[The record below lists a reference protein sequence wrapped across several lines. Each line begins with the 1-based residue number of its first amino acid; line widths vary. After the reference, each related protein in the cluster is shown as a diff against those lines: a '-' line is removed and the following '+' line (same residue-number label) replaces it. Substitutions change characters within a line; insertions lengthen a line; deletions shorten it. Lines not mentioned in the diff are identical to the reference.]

1 MAVREE
7 GDGNGQLGWRP
18 LPLFDQ
24 ETKDL
29 LWGQL
34 GARPPSSAW
43 VTWLELIQ
51 NWSSSFLW
59 EMFAELSDLWRRS
72 LNDNIHLTIEVCI

>member
-7 GDGNGQLGWRP
+7 GDGNSQPGWRP
-18 LPLFDQ
+18 LLVCDQ

-34 GARPPSSAW
+34 GSRAPSSAW
-43 VTWLELIQ
+43 VT
-51 NWSSSFLW
+51 
-59 EMFAELSDLWRRS
+59 
-72 LNDNIHLTIEVCI
+72 

>member
-18 LPLFDQ
+18 LLFCDQ

-34 GARPPSSAW
+34 GARVPSSTW
-43 VTWLELIQ
+43 VT
-51 NWSSSFLW
+51 
-59 EMFAELSDLWRRS
+59 
-72 LNDNIHLTIEVCI
+72 